1 MDKSEIWTPDV
12 ELYNAGSQ
20 PVVYDQTGGMK
31 LYYTG
36 EVLWIRPIRYQF
48 SCKLNLRD
56 FPYDSQTC
64 TMLFG
69 SWKFSKDSFDMR
81 PFNDEE
87 FRNISM
93 SEISIIMKNA

>member
-1 MDKSEIWTPDV
+1 MIYTWTDEYLRWNLYEYGIDYISVDKSEIWTPDV

-48 SCKLNLRD
+48 SCKLNL
-56 FPYDSQTC
+56 
-64 TMLFG
+64 
-69 SWKFSKDSFDMR
+69 
-81 PFNDEE
+81 EE
-87 FRNISM
+87 IFL
-93 SEISIIMKNA
+93 